1 MWKLNSVRG
10 LISLHTVSASGT
22 GTSHK
27 AIIQLLGEELWF
39 LFLDLST
46 RGGNDYAIM
55 EVQKFASWLGSWWGF
70 NVALW
75 QAEEQKAL

>member
-10 LISLHTVSASGT
+10 LISHNTVSALGT

-27 AIIQLLGEELWF
+27 AIIQLLDEELWF

-46 RGGNDYAIM
+46 RGGNDYGIM
-55 EVQKFASWLGSWWGF
+55 KVQKFASWLATDE
-70 NVALW
+70 VLM
-75 QAEEQKAL
+75 